1 MVIVIASNSSHLGNH
16 SISPQMGFTFCS
28 RFAFL
33 PVTNIS
39 RPLPTLA
46 VRLANNDNVIPSP
59 LKYYLE
65 NYSPPS
71 PKVTFTFGKTSFE
84 WNPKYLAAVSPAYS
98 TIPQCSE
105 FEINESN
112 TIISR
117 SAAQIFHRIMPHI
130 QDWDALH
137 QNSSPSEFDE
147 LRKVHD

>member
-1 MVIVIASNSSHLGNH
+1 ML
-16 SISPQMGFTFCS
+16 C
-28 RFAFL
+28 
-33 PVTNIS
+33 
-39 RPLPTLA
+39 
-46 VRLANNDNVIPSP
+46 P

-84 WNPKYLAAVSPAYS
+84 WNPKYLAAVSPVYS

-105 FEINESN
+105 FEINERN

-117 SAAQIFHRIMPHI
+117 SAAEIFHRIMPHI

-137 QNSSPSEFDE
+137 QNSSPSELDE
-147 LRKVHD
+147 LRKVHGRWNVTGERPEDIYTALELCNYLGIKVNSR